1 MRFFGA
7 AHFAS
12 VGCTATAVYMYLEP
26 STGNRYIQVAN
37 VGDSS
42 AFLCRNGVAIPVSVD
57 HSAAHPSEKERL
69 RRDFG
74 VEIEAGCKRLPG
86 VELAVSR
93 ALGDFFAKAAEVKSG
108 LIATPYVHPTIQVEE
123 HDSFLVFAS
132 DGLWDIFTGQQVV
145 DMVLNLM
152 RIKEIEK
159 GESGETNMA
168 QFLINKAMEAEHC
181 HDNISAIVIVL

>member
-1 MRFFGA
+1 MF
-7 AHFAS
+7 
-12 VGCTATAVYMYLEP
+12 LEQ
-26 STGNRYIQVAN
+26 STGRRFIQVGN

-42 AFLCRNGVAIPVSVD
+42 GFLCRNGIAVPVTVD

-69 RRDFG
+69 QSEYG
-74 VEIEAGCKRLPG
+74 IEIEDGCKRLPG

-123 HDSFLVFAS
+123 NDSFLVFAS
-132 DGLWDIFTGQQVV
+132 DGLWDIFTGQKVV
-145 DMVLNLM
+145 DMVQDLM

-159 GESGETNMA
+159 SEGPETNMA

-181 HDNISAIVIVL
+181 HDNISAIVIIL